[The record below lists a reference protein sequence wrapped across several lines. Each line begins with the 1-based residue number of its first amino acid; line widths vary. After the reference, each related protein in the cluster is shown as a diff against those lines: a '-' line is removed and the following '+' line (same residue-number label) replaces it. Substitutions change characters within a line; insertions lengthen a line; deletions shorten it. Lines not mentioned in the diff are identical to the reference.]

1 MLLRRFSLFPS
12 CKEGIKAGDMT
23 FGELT
28 NYMARH
34 VYLEE
39 MTQKARACLQAD
51 DLTGYERIKRSE
63 VYAVTP
69 NAYFKAGRKNGD
81 LHTYSTGV
89 MMFDWDHIEGDLGA
103 LVGRIVTHPSIC
115 LVSKSLSGSGVHA
128 FARVEG
134 ITDDN
139 FKSVYAAIGSQ
150 LEAIA
155 GYPFDRQCNNFS
167 RLMVLA
173 HDPDL
178 RVRDDA
184 EPFQAEALLSGGSSA
199 AMTSLAASDE
209 VARYVVVAEANLNL
223 SEGNRHSALVS
234 LASCMN
240 RKGFPEEKVI
250 PVLVGRYAQAG
261 FGEREIVSTIQ
272 DVYRRYAVDFGV
284 NRKNPEKK
292 EDAKVQKVQK
302 VQKVHSAPDAET
314 YMQAVACERP
324 LVESFREQLPRLL
337 QDAIDESQSAD
348 VQWAML
354 LAGLSVYSAMPID
367 VHFMEED
374 ECYLPISCIWVGE
387 STSGKGRIKVAA
399 DIHRLFAKAVARDFE
414 ANEIIPARSRLKE
427 WEARQEAIRKLKEE
441 VEGGWE
447 ERPLVPENKF
457 LQTSMST
464 SESQFV
470 RRLLINQPYTTL
482 RFTEEI
488 GTVCENTKR
497 EYGVSRSNL
506 RAGLEGGRMSLDY
519 KDGGFICVDNARM
532 VDLYAGTPGAFQQ
545 FIDNQEDGLSHRFL
559 YAVLDYNPAYKRLRM
574 GKRMDR
580 AFWDAMEGR
589 IRTFKV
595 NCENQHMDILFS
607 APVMD
612 LIEDLLEDLC
622 NRYACYANPSFL
634 SYIRRMRKKAMQL
647 CALLTFMQACEENLP
662 YAGYTEERP
671 RQVDCPLS
679 VARLVVSWIPYL
691 VYTAACMIAP
701 LRKNETAEVKLDD
714 LKTEQLFESLPDD
727 FSAEDFEQAAS
738 RLQISRSTAMR
749 RRKIWLENGVLIRVS
764 HGKYQKRNVSTSK
777 SLSGV
782 G

>member
-1 MLLRRFSLFPS
+1 MLLRRFSLFSS
-12 CKEGIKAGDMT
+12 CKEGTKAGDMT

-39 MTQKARACLQAD
+39 MTQKARACLQAA

-89 MMFDWDHIEGDLGA
+89 MMFDWDHIEGDVGA
-103 LVGRIVTHPSIC
+103 LIERIVTHPSIC
-115 LVSKSLSGSGVHA
+115 LVSKSLSGHGVHA

-134 ITDDN
+134 IRDDN
-139 FKSVYAAIGSQ
+139 FKTVYSAIGSQ
-150 LEAIA
+150 LEALA

-178 RVRDDA
+178 RVRNDA
-184 EPFQAEALLSGGSSA
+184 EPFQADLLLPRDSRDAEA
-199 AMTSLAASDE
+199 TPVASDE
-209 VARYVVVAEANLNL
+209 VTRYLAAAEANLNL
-223 SEGNRHSALVS
+223 SEGNRHSTLVS
-234 LASCMN
+234 LASGLN
-240 RKGFPEEKVI
+240 RKGFVVEKVV
-250 PVLVGRYAQAG
+250 PVLVERYAQAG
-261 FGEREIVSTIQ
+261 FGEQEIASTVR

-284 NRKNPEKK
+284 NRKVMEA
-292 EDAKVQKVQK
+292 EDGSKVQKCQK
-302 VQKVHSAPDAET
+302 CQKVHSAPDSDT

-337 QDAIDESQSAD
+337 QDAIDESQSPD

-354 LAGLSVYSAMPID
+354 LAGLSAYSAMPID

-399 DIHRLFAKAVARDFE
+399 DIHRLFAKAVAKDFE
-414 ANEIIPARSRLKE
+414 ANEIIPAKSRLKE

-441 VEGGWE
+441 VEGGWD

-470 RRLLINQPYTTL
+470 RRLLMNQPYTTL

-497 EYGVSRSNL
+497 DYGVSRSNL

-559 YAVLDYNPAYKRLRM
+559 YAVLDYNPSYKRLRT

-580 AFWDAMEGR
+580 AFWEAMEGR

-595 NCENQHMDILFS
+595 NCENHHLDILFS
-607 APVMD
+607 PPVMD

-622 NRYACYANPSFL
+622 KRYACYANPSFL

-662 YAGYTEERP
+662 YGGYTEEKP
-671 RQVDCPLS
+671 RQIDCPLP

-691 VYTAACMIAP
+691 VYTAARMIAP
-701 LRKNETAEVKLDD
+701 LRKNETAEVKLED
-714 LKTEQLFESLPDD
+714 LKTEQLFDALPAD
-727 FSAEDFEQAAS
+727 FSSEEFELVAS
-738 RLQISRSTAMR
+738 RLQISRSTAIR
-749 RRKIWLENGVLIRVS
+749 RRRIWLENGVLVRIS
-764 HGKYQKRNVSTSK
+764 HGKYQKRDVSASK
-777 SLSGV
+777 SLPGV